1 MSLAK
6 RIAACRKQAGLS
18 QEKLAE
24 RMGVS
29 QQTISRRETGE
40 ARPDLEKFEQL
51 CGVFSVSADAPAV
64 WYPKARRSRMVK
76 QQSRPAKARFRMAA
90 SVVLAAAGVLLV
102 AAALLFA
109 LMESQQPYQSWYTVL
124 GPYASHLFCTWRVW
138 LLVLGMGMAG
148 AGGVCIRA
156 GIPAAVTALQLP
168 HRRAG
173 AGPPPHPRPARR
185 SPSCLSGQ
193 SGRWR

>member
-29 QQTISRRETGE
+29 RQTISRWETGE

-51 CGVFSVSADAPAV
+51 CGVFSVSADALLFGAQSPAQ
-64 WYPKARRSRMVK
+64 PGDLEQPDGRE
-76 QQSRPAKARFRMAA
+76 QSRRAKAHFRMAA
-90 SVVLAAAGVLLV
+90 AVVLA

-109 LMESQQPYQSWYTVL
+109 LIESQQPYQAWYTVL

-138 LLVLGMGMAG
+138 LLMLGIGMAG
-148 AGGVCIRA
+148 AGGVCIAREY
-156 GIPAAVTALQLP
+156 
-168 HRRAG
+168 RR
-173 AGPPPHPRPARR
+173 
-185 SPSCLSGQ
+185 L
-193 SGRWR
+193 

>member
-24 RMGVS
+24 HMGVS
-29 QQTISRRETGE
+29 RQTISRWETGE

-51 CGVFSVSADAPAV
+51 CGVFSVSADTLLFGTKSPAQ
-64 WYPKARRSRMVK
+64 PDDGE
-76 QQSRPAKARFRMAA
+76 QSRRAKARFRMAA

-109 LMESQQPYQSWYTVL
+109 LIESQQPYQSWYTVL

-148 AGGVCIRA
+148 AGGVCIRREYR
-156 GIPAAVTALQLP
+156 QL
-168 HRRAG
+168 
-173 AGPPPHPRPARR
+173 
-185 SPSCLSGQ
+185 
-193 SGRWR
+193 

>member
-29 QQTISRRETGE
+29 RQTISRWETGE

-51 CGVFSVSADAPAV
+51 CGVFSVSADALLFGTQSPV
-64 WYPKARRSRMVK
+64 QPDGGE
-76 QQSRPAKARFRMAA
+76 QSRRAKARFRMAA
-90 SVVLAAAGVLLV
+90 AVVLAAAGVLLV

-148 AGGVCIRA
+148 AGGVCIRREYR
-156 GIPAAVTALQLP
+156 QL
-168 HRRAG
+168 
-173 AGPPPHPRPARR
+173 
-185 SPSCLSGQ
+185 
-193 SGRWR
+193 

>member
-29 QQTISRRETGE
+29 RQTISRWETGE

-51 CGVFSVSADAPAV
+51 CGVFSVSADALLFGTQSPAQ
-64 WYPKARRSRMVK
+64 PDDGE
-76 QQSRPAKARFRMAA
+76 QSRRAKARFRMAA

-109 LMESQQPYQSWYTVL
+109 LIESQQPYQSWYTVL

-148 AGGVCIRA
+148 AGGVCIRREYR
-156 GIPAAVTALQLP
+156 QL
-168 HRRAG
+168 
-173 AGPPPHPRPARR
+173 
-185 SPSCLSGQ
+185 
-193 SGRWR
+193 

>member
-29 QQTISRRETGE
+29 RQTISRWETGE

-51 CGVFSVSADAPAV
+51 CGVFSVSADALLFGTQSPAQ
-64 WYPKARRSRMVK
+64 PGNLN
-76 QQSRPAKARFRMAA
+76 QPDGGEQSRRAKARFRMAA
-90 SVVLAAAGVLLV
+90 AVVLAAAGV
-102 AAALLFA
+102 LLFA

-148 AGGVCIRA
+148 AGGVCIRREYR
-156 GIPAAVTALQLP
+156 QL
-168 HRRAG
+168 
-173 AGPPPHPRPARR
+173 
-185 SPSCLSGQ
+185 
-193 SGRWR
+193 

>member
-29 QQTISRRETGE
+29 RQTISRWETGE

-51 CGVFSVSADAPAV
+51 CGVFSVSADALLFGAQSPAQ
-64 WYPKARRSRMVK
+64 PDGRE
-76 QQSRPAKARFRMAA
+76 QSRRAKAHFRMAA
-90 SVVLAAAGVLLV
+90 AVVLAAAGVLL
-102 AAALLFA
+102 FA
-109 LMESQQPYQSWYTVL
+109 LIESQQPYQTWYTVL

-138 LLVLGMGMAG
+138 LLMLGIGMAG
-148 AGGVCIRA
+148 ADGVCIAREY
-156 GIPAAVTALQLP
+156 
-168 HRRAG
+168 RR
-173 AGPPPHPRPARR
+173 
-185 SPSCLSGQ
+185 L
-193 SGRWR
+193 

>member
-1 MSLAK
+1 VSLAK

-29 QQTISRRETGE
+29 RQTISRWETGE

-51 CGVFSVSADAPAV
+51 CGVFSVSADALLFGTQSPAQ
-64 WYPKARRSRMVK
+64 PDGEE
-76 QQSRPAKARFRMAA
+76 QSRRAKARFRMAA

-148 AGGVCIRA
+148 AGGVCIRREYR
-156 GIPAAVTALQLP
+156 QL
-168 HRRAG
+168 
-173 AGPPPHPRPARR
+173 
-185 SPSCLSGQ
+185 
-193 SGRWR
+193 

>member
-1 MSLAK
+1 VSLAK

-29 QQTISRRETGE
+29 RQTISRWETGE

-51 CGVFSVSADAPAV
+51 CGVFSVSADALLFGTQSPAQ
-64 WYPKARRSRMVK
+64 PDGEE
-76 QQSRPAKARFRMAA
+76 QSRRAKARFRMAA

-148 AGGVCIRA
+148 AGGVRIRREYR
-156 GIPAAVTALQLP
+156 QL
-168 HRRAG
+168 
-173 AGPPPHPRPARR
+173 
-185 SPSCLSGQ
+185 
-193 SGRWR
+193 

>member
-29 QQTISRRETGE
+29 RQTISRWETGE

-51 CGVFSVSADAPAV
+51 CGVFSVSADALLFGA
-64 WYPKARRSRMVK
+64 
-76 QQSRPAKARFRMAA
+76 QSREQPDGGAQSRRARARFRMVAA
-90 SVVLAAAGVLLV
+90 VVLTGAGVLLA

-109 LMESQQPYQSWYTVL
+109 LIESNQPYQTWYPAL
-124 GPYASHLFCTWRVW
+124 GQYASHLFCTWRVW
-138 LLVLGMGMAG
+138 LLVLGIGMAG
-148 AGGVCIRA
+148 AGGVCMGLEYRK
-156 GIPAAVTALQLP
+156 L
-168 HRRAG
+168 
-173 AGPPPHPRPARR
+173 
-185 SPSCLSGQ
+185 
-193 SGRWR
+193 

>member
-29 QQTISRRETGE
+29 RQTISRWETGE
-40 ARPDLEKFEQL
+40 ARPDLETFEQL
-51 CGVFSVSADAPAV
+51 CGVFSVSADALLFGTQSPAQ
-64 WYPKARRSRMVK
+64 PGNLNQPDGRE
-76 QQSRPAKARFRMAA
+76 QSRRAKARFRMAA
-90 SVVLAAAGVLLV
+90 SVVLAAAGVMLV
-102 AAALLFA
+102 AASLLFA
-109 LMESQQPYQSWYTVL
+109 LMESQQPYQSWYKVL

-148 AGGVCIRA
+148 AGGVCIRREYR
-156 GIPAAVTALQLP
+156 QL
-168 HRRAG
+168 
-173 AGPPPHPRPARR
+173 
-185 SPSCLSGQ
+185 
-193 SGRWR
+193 

>member
-29 QQTISRRETGE
+29 RQMISRWETGE

-51 CGVFSVSADAPAV
+51 CGVFSVSADALLFGTQSPAQ
-64 WYPKARRSRMVK
+64 PDGAE
-76 QQSRPAKARFRMAA
+76 QSRRAKARFRMAA

-148 AGGVCIRA
+148 AGGVCIRREYR
-156 GIPAAVTALQLP
+156 QL
-168 HRRAG
+168 
-173 AGPPPHPRPARR
+173 
-185 SPSCLSGQ
+185 
-193 SGRWR
+193 

>member
-29 QQTISRRETGE
+29 RQTISRWETGE

-51 CGVFSVSADAPAV
+51 CGVFSVSADALLFGTQSPAQ
-64 WYPKARRSRMVK
+64 PGNLNQSDGGE
-76 QQSRPAKARFRMAA
+76 QSRRAKARFRMAA

-109 LMESQQPYQSWYTVL
+109 LIESQQPYQSWYTVL

-148 AGGVCIRA
+148 AGGACIRREYR
-156 GIPAAVTALQLP
+156 QL
-168 HRRAG
+168 
-173 AGPPPHPRPARR
+173 
-185 SPSCLSGQ
+185 
-193 SGRWR
+193 

>member
-29 QQTISRRETGE
+29 RQTISRWETGE

-51 CGVFSVSADAPAV
+51 CGAFSVSADALLFGAQSQAQPDG
-64 WYPKARRSRMVK
+64 RE
-76 QQSRPAKARFRMAA
+76 QSRRAKAHFRMAA
-90 SVVLAAAGVLLV
+90 AVVLA

-109 LMESQQPYQSWYTVL
+109 LIESQQPYQTWYTVL

-138 LLVLGMGMAG
+138 LLVLGIGMAG
-148 AGGVCIRA
+148 AGGVCIAREY
-156 GIPAAVTALQLP
+156 
-168 HRRAG
+168 RR
-173 AGPPPHPRPARR
+173 
-185 SPSCLSGQ
+185 L
-193 SGRWR
+193 

>member
-29 QQTISRRETGE
+29 RQTISRWETGE

-51 CGVFSVSADAPAV
+51 CGAFSVSADALLFGAQSQAQPDG
-64 WYPKARRSRMVK
+64 RE
-76 QQSRPAKARFRMAA
+76 QSRRAKAHFRMAA
-90 SVVLAAAGVLLV
+90 AVVLA

-109 LMESQQPYQSWYTVL
+109 LIESQQPYQAWYTVL

-138 LLVLGMGMAG
+138 LLMLGIGMAG
-148 AGGVCIRA
+148 AGGVCIAREY
-156 GIPAAVTALQLP
+156 
-168 HRRAG
+168 RR
-173 AGPPPHPRPARR
+173 
-185 SPSCLSGQ
+185 L
-193 SGRWR
+193 

>member
-29 QQTISRRETGE
+29 RQTISRWETGE

-51 CGVFSVSADAPAV
+51 CGVFSVSADALLFGAQSPAQ
-64 WYPKARRSRMVK
+64 PDDGE
-76 QQSRPAKARFRMAA
+76 QSRRAKARFRMAA

-138 LLVLGMGMAG
+138 LLVLGMRMAG
-148 AGGVCIRA
+148 AGGACIRREYR
-156 GIPAAVTALQLP
+156 QL
-168 HRRAG
+168 
-173 AGPPPHPRPARR
+173 
-185 SPSCLSGQ
+185 
-193 SGRWR
+193 

>member
-29 QQTISRRETGE
+29 RQTISRWETGE

-51 CGVFSVSADAPAV
+51 CGVFSVSADALLFGTQSPAQ
-64 WYPKARRSRMVK
+64 PDGEE
-76 QQSRPAKARFRMAA
+76 QSRRAKARFRMAA

-148 AGGVCIRA
+148 TGGVCIRREYR
-156 GIPAAVTALQLP
+156 QL
-168 HRRAG
+168 
-173 AGPPPHPRPARR
+173 
-185 SPSCLSGQ
+185 
-193 SGRWR
+193 

>member
-24 RMGVS
+24 SMGVS
-29 QQTISRRETGE
+29 RQTISRWETGE

-51 CGVFSVSADAPAV
+51 CGVFSVSADALLFGTQSPAQ
-64 WYPKARRSRMVK
+64 PDGEE
-76 QQSRPAKARFRMAA
+76 QSRRAKARFRMAA

-148 AGGVCIRA
+148 AGGVCIRREYR
-156 GIPAAVTALQLP
+156 QL
-168 HRRAG
+168 
-173 AGPPPHPRPARR
+173 
-185 SPSCLSGQ
+185 
-193 SGRWR
+193 

>member
-24 RMGVS
+24 RRGVS
-29 QQTISRRETGE
+29 RQTISRWETGE

-51 CGVFSVSADAPAV
+51 CGVFSVSADALLFGTQSPAQ
-64 WYPKARRSRMVK
+64 PGNLNQPDGRE
-76 QQSRPAKARFRMAA
+76 QSRRAKARFRMAA
-90 SVVLAAAGVLLV
+90 AVVLAAAGVLLV
-102 AAALLFA
+102 AAALRFA
-109 LMESQQPYQSWYTVL
+109 LIESQQPYQSWYTVL

-148 AGGVCIRA
+148 AGGACIRREYR
-156 GIPAAVTALQLP
+156 QL
-168 HRRAG
+168 
-173 AGPPPHPRPARR
+173 
-185 SPSCLSGQ
+185 
-193 SGRWR
+193 

>member
-29 QQTISRRETGE
+29 RQTISRWETGE

-51 CGVFSVSADAPAV
+51 CGVFSVSADALLFGAQSPAQ
-64 WYPKARRSRMVK
+64 PDGRE
-76 QQSRPAKARFRMAA
+76 QSRRAKAHFRMAA
-90 SVVLAAAGVLLV
+90 AVVLAAGVLLV
-102 AAALLFA
+102 AAALLLA
-109 LMESQQPYQSWYTVL
+109 LIESQQPYQAWYTVL

-138 LLVLGMGMAG
+138 LLMLGIGMAG
-148 AGGVCIRA
+148 AGGVCIAREY
-156 GIPAAVTALQLP
+156 
-168 HRRAG
+168 RR
-173 AGPPPHPRPARR
+173 
-185 SPSCLSGQ
+185 L
-193 SGRWR
+193 

>member
-29 QQTISRRETGE
+29 RQTISRWETGE

-51 CGVFSVSADAPAV
+51 CGVFSVSADALLFGTQSPAQ
-64 WYPKARRSRMVK
+64 PGNLNQPDGRE
-76 QQSRPAKARFRMAA
+76 QSRRAKARFRMAA
-90 SVVLAAAGVLLV
+90 AVVLAAAGVLLV

-109 LMESQQPYQSWYTVL
+109 LIESQQPYQSWYTVL

-148 AGGVCIRA
+148 AGGACIRREYR
-156 GIPAAVTALQLP
+156 QL
-168 HRRAG
+168 
-173 AGPPPHPRPARR
+173 
-185 SPSCLSGQ
+185 
-193 SGRWR
+193 

>member
-29 QQTISRRETGE
+29 RQTISRWETGE

-51 CGVFSVSADAPAV
+51 CGVFSVSADALLFGTQSPTQ
-64 WYPKARRSRMVK
+64 PDDGE
-76 QQSRPAKARFRMAA
+76 QSRRAKARFRMAA
-90 SVVLAAAGVLLV
+90 AVVLAAAGVLLV

-148 AGGVCIRA
+148 AGGVCIRREYR
-156 GIPAAVTALQLP
+156 QL
-168 HRRAG
+168 
-173 AGPPPHPRPARR
+173 
-185 SPSCLSGQ
+185 
-193 SGRWR
+193 

>member
-29 QQTISRRETGE
+29 RQTISRWETGE

-51 CGVFSVSADAPAV
+51 CGVFSVSADALLFGAQSPAQ
-64 WYPKARRSRMVK
+64 PDDGE
-76 QQSRPAKARFRMAA
+76 QSRRAKARFRMAA

-148 AGGVCIRA
+148 AGGACIRREYR
-156 GIPAAVTALQLP
+156 QL
-168 HRRAG
+168 
-173 AGPPPHPRPARR
+173 
-185 SPSCLSGQ
+185 
-193 SGRWR
+193 

>member
-29 QQTISRRETGE
+29 RQTISRWETGE

-51 CGVFSVSADAPAV
+51 CGVFSVSADTLLFGAQSPAQ
-64 WYPKARRSRMVK
+64 PDGRE
-76 QQSRPAKARFRMAA
+76 QSRRAKAHFRMAA
-90 SVVLAAAGVLLV
+90 AVVLAAAGVLLV

-109 LMESQQPYQSWYTVL
+109 LIESQQPYQTWYTAL

-138 LLVLGMGMAG
+138 LLVLGIGMAG
-148 AGGVCIRA
+148 AGGVCIVREY
-156 GIPAAVTALQLP
+156 
-168 HRRAG
+168 RR
-173 AGPPPHPRPARR
+173 
-185 SPSCLSGQ
+185 L
-193 SGRWR
+193 